1 MKIVIAAAAE
11 EPRANTLVLFKKD
24 LQSRN
29 TVMPSVSKHGKS
41 FLTTKGKNP

>member
-1 MKIVIAAAAE
+1 MKFVIAAAAG

-29 TVMPSVSKHGKS
+29 TVHAERVEAWEI
-41 FLTTKGKNP
+41 FF

>member
-29 TVMPSVSKHGKS
+29 TVHAEYVKAWEIA
-41 FLTTKGKNP
+41 KGKNP